1 VRSTSTLIQETTVE
15 TISRITIIRRDDIPS
30 ISEIV
35 ENGKVH
41 SLGAHR
47 DFRRSPALAAF
58 IPENARL
65 AMSWTRLKKG
75 QRLEPHVHP
84 IRSMIIICDGAGTL
98 LGDMTAPLEAGDA
111 VIVPPGC
118 HHGFEGGAPGGF
130 GALSVQFESSG
141 LYEHPDKPQVAFDP
155 GATIAPE

>member
-1 VRSTSTLIQETTVE
+1 MEPIR
-15 TISRITIIRRDDIPS
+15 RITIIRREDIPA

-35 ENGKVH
+35 ENGMVH
-41 SLGAHR
+41 SLGEHR
-47 DFRRSPALAAF
+47 DFRRNPALAAF

-65 AMSWTRLKKG
+65 AMSWTRLQRG
-75 QRLEPHVHP
+75 QVLEPHVHP
-84 IRSMIIICDGAGTL
+84 IRSMIIICDGEGML
-98 LGDMTAPLEAGDA
+98 LGDVTAPLHAGDA

-155 GATIAPE
+155 GATLLPK